1 MKDLKLP
8 TFTNEER
15 EQMWNDLKVGDI
27 LVDLDYNHWSDGYN
41 IKQYTIVKRT
51 NKGSLRLHNGDL
63 LKFFYSNY
71 YVLNEELQ
79 QIIEKI
85 KLEDDI
91 NTLMFYAQRDKK
103 SFKENLE
110 YEDAK
115 KLKEILDKCVI
126 KRL

>member
-15 EQMWNDLKVGDI
+15 EQMWNDLKVGDV

-63 LKFFYSNY
+63 LRFFYSSY

-91 NTLMFYAQRDKK
+91 NTLMFYAQRDKNY
-103 SFKENLE
+103 S
-110 YEDAK
+110 K
-115 KLKEILDKCVI
+115 KIWNMKMLLN
-126 KRL
+126 

>member
-8 TFTNEER
+8 TFTNEQR

-27 LVDLDYNHWSDGYN
+27 LVSMDYNIWNDSYN

-51 NKGSLRLHNGDL
+51 SKGSLRLNNGDL
-63 LKFFYSNY
+63 LKFFASNY

-79 QIIEKI
+79 EIIEKI
-85 KLEDDI
+85 KLEDNI
-91 NTLMFYAQRDKK
+91 NTLIFYAQRDKK
-103 SFKENLE
+103 AFKNNLE

-115 KLKEILDKCVI
+115 KLKEILDKCVV
-126 KRL
+126 KSL